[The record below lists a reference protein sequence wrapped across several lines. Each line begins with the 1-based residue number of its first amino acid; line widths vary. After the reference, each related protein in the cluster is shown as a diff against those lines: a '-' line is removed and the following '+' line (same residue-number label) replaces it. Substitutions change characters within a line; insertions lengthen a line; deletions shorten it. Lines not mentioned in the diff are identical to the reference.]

1 MSRFF
6 LRLKAGQL
14 QVVFLKMR
22 ELSEWVG
29 LDQIVSVASGNS
41 AIVREMLDEI
51 GWEKGNYPS
60 DEEIEDMFKNS
71 SDYPL

>member
-1 MSRFF
+1 
-6 LRLKAGQL
+6 
-14 QVVFLKMR
+14 MR